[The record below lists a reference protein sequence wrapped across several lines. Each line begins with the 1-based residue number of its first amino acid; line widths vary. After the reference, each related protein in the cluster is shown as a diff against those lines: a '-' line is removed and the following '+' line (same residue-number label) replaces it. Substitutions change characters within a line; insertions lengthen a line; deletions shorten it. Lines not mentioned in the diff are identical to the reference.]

1 MGDPGEITQLL
12 EAASAGDPHALD
24 RVIPLVY
31 EELQTIAR
39 GQLAG
44 ERADHTLDTGG
55 LVHEAYLKLVGLERM
70 EWGGRPHFLAVAA
83 GAMRRILI
91 DHARS
96 RQAAKRGGGMVA
108 ISLGGVATPVHDP
121 VAELL
126 ELDEALRRLQNV
138 DDRQA
143 RVVELRFF
151 AGMTIEEVAEVLAV
165 SPMTVK
171 RDWTAARAW
180 LNRELAG

>member
-1 MGDPGEITQLL
+1 MAGSGEVTQLL
-12 EAASAGDPHALD
+12 EAASAGDPHAFD
-24 RVIPLVY
+24 RVVPLVY
-31 EELQTIAR
+31 EELERIAH

-44 ERADHTLDTGG
+44 ERADHTLDTGS
-55 LVHEAYLKLVGLERM
+55 LVHEAYLKLVGLDRM

-96 RQAAKRGGGMVA
+96 REAVKRGGGMVA
-108 ISLGGVATPVHDP
+108 VSLGGVVAPAHDP
-121 VAELL
+121 IVELL
-126 ELDEALRRLQNV
+126 ELDGALRRLQEV